1 MGGAVLISEIMEKL
15 FDWCPM
21 VRENVSD
28 LPIYGDISGD
38 VSKIA
43 VCMIA
48 TPEVLRKASSE
59 GVQFIITHEPTF
71 HEFVSR
77 VKGGETHS
85 ADPVYLAKK
94 QLIEELDIPIYR
106 FHDHSH
112 FTQID
117 KIHAGFVK
125 QLGLPGSFDGERTLV
140 LDDPISIDLLE
151 QYLAERL
158 GLKHIRFI
166 GQRQKLVRTVG
177 LCAGAW
183 GEKCLYEQLNRP
195 EVDVVICGEI
205 CEWSICEYVRDSAQL
220 GIDKALFVLGH
231 MSSEKCGMEYVCQ
244 YINET
249 MPGVTAVYIECGEVY
264 Q

>member
-1 MGGAVLISEIMEKL
+1 MLISDIMGKL

-21 VRENVSD
+21 ERENASD
-28 LPIYGDISGD
+28 LPIYGDISRD

-48 TPEVLRKASSE
+48 TPEVLRKASAI
-59 GVQFIITHEPTF
+59 GAQFLITHEPTF
-71 HEFVSR
+71 HNSISR
-77 VKGGETHS
+77 HMGEETHK

-94 QLIEELDIPIYR
+94 QLITQLDIPIYR

-125 QLGLPGSFDGERTLV
+125 QLGLPGNFDGIKTLV
-140 LDDPISIDLLE
+140 LDEPISIDMLE
-151 QYLAERL
+151 RYLAERL
-158 GLKHIRFI
+158 QLKHIRFI
-166 GQRQKLVRTVG
+166 GQRKKLVQTIA

-205 CEWSICEYVRDSAQL
+205 CEWSICEYVRDSAEL
-220 GIDKALFVLGH
+220 GIDMALFVLGH

-249 MPGVTAVYIECGEVY
+249 MPDITAVYIECGEVY

>member
-1 MGGAVLISEIMEKL
+1 MGEEMRILEIMEKL

-21 VRENVSD
+21 ARENASD
-28 LPIYGDISGD
+28 IPIYGDMSRD

-48 TPEVLRKASSE
+48 TPEVLRKASE
-59 GVQFIITHEPTF
+59 IGAQFLITHEPTF
-71 HEFVSR
+71 HNFVSR
-77 VKGGETHS
+77 IKGDEAHRT
-85 ADPVYLAKK
+85 DPVYLAKK
-94 QLIEELDIPIYR
+94 QLIAQLDIPIYR

-117 KIHAGFVK
+117 KIHAGFIK
-125 QLGLPGSFDGERTLV
+125 RLGLPGSFDGSRTLI
-140 LDDPISIDLLE
+140 LDNPISIDLLE

-158 GLKHIRFI
+158 RLKHIRFI
-166 GQRQKLVRTVG
+166 GQRKKLVRTIA

-183 GEKCLYEQLNRP
+183 GEKCVYEQLSRP

-231 MSSEKCGMEYVCQ
+231 MSSEKSGMEYVCQ

-249 MPGVTAVYIECGEVY
+249 MPGVTAVYIECEEVY